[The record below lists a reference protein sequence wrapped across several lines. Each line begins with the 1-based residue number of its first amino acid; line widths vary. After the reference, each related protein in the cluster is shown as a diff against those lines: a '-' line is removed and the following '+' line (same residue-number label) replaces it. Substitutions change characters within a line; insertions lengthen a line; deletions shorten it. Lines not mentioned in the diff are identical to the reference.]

1 MLPKLYVM
9 NGAENKGRTFELGKK
24 TLFVGRSSSND
35 IQINDPTVSRK
46 HLKVYSGSE
55 LRMFFI
61 EDLNS
66 TNGTFLRDALIEPGE
81 GFQVDDSDAVT
92 IGKTVLRFEGVPS
105 MDPLNI
111 NGGQG
116 QPNHNG
122 GNNRDRSQHQ
132 KERRSNSPRSP
143 AFISKTAQLFEQ
155 TPALDE
161 ILDKTL
167 AFLLDALP
175 RVDRAAI
182 LLFDKR
188 QRKIRQLLAKA
199 RGGEGSGA
207 VHFSKALVKQVLRD
221 GKTIKLSNVRF
232 EHHTAG
238 SKRNGHSHIRS
249 VLCVPVICD
258 PKIRGG
264 IYLDSNLG
272 PYDGFRKEDHLLL
285 NSVSD
290 FVARTIEKASL
301 LLN

>member
-9 NGAENKGRTFELGKK
+9 NGAANRGRAFELGKK

-92 IGKTVLRFEGVPS
+92 IGKTVLRFQGVPS
-105 MDPLNI
+105 TDPLNI

-116 QPNHNG
+116 QPRHNG
-122 GNNRDRSQHQ
+122 GNERDRFQRQ
-132 KERRSNSPRSP
+132 KERRSTSPRNP
-143 AFISKTAQLFEQ
+143 AFISKTAQLFEK

-232 EHHTAG
+232 EYPTAG

-249 VLCVPVICD
+249 VLCVPVFRNS
-258 PKIRGG
+258 KIRGG
-264 IYLDSNLG
+264 IYLDSHLG
-272 PYDGFRKEDHLLL
+272 PHDKFRKDDHLLL
-285 NSVSD
+285 HRVSD
-290 FVARTIEKASL
+290 LVARSIEKASL